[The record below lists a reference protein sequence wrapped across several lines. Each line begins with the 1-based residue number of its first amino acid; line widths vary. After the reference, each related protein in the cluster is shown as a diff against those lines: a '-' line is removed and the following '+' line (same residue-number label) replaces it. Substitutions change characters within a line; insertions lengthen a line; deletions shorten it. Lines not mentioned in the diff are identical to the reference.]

1 MDEESATLGAGGFTI
16 DVFTIFPGMVEG
28 YLEWS
33 LIGRA
38 QARGLVNIFVH
49 DIRSYTTSSG
59 RSVDDTPF
67 GGGAGMVMM
76 AEPIFNAVE
85 STSCQRPLLL
95 LSPSGKIFDQQMARD
110 LSTGRMLPSN
120 TTRKVAGVGVGV
132 DVGAGA
138 GAGVDVMT
146 GDAVP
151 VDSLP
156 LNASP
161 VSHAE
166 TEVGA
171 EDATHS
177 IRQAGDGYEVG
188 TAETKGFSLICGRYE
203 GVDQRVMDHL
213 VDGEISIGDYIISG
227 GELAALVVIEATVR
241 LLPGVMGNDESAAEE
256 SFEDGLLEYP
266 QYSHPR
272 SFRGWEVPPVLLSGN
287 HGMVSKWR
295 MAQRLK
301 LTARRRPDLIE
312 ARGGITDRERELIE
326 WAESGFLEHG

>member
-1 MDEESATLGAGGFTI
+1 
-16 DVFTIFPGMVEG
+16 
-28 YLEWS
+28 
-33 LIGRA
+33 
-38 QARGLVNIFVH
+38 
-49 DIRSYTTSSG
+49 
-59 RSVDDTPF
+59 
-67 GGGAGMVMM
+67 MVMM

-85 STSCQRPLLL
+85 STLCQRPLLL

-120 TTRKVAGVGVGV
+120 TTRKVAGAGAGAGAGV

-177 IRQAGDGYEVG
+177 IRQV
-188 TAETKGFSLICGRYE
+188 
-203 GVDQRVMDHL
+203 HL
-213 VDGEISIGDYIISG
+213 PPP
-227 GELAALVVIEATVR
+227 ELHR
-241 LLPGVMGNDESAAEE
+241 
-256 SFEDGLLEYP
+256 
-266 QYSHPR
+266 
-272 SFRGWEVPPVLLSGN
+272 
-287 HGMVSKWR
+287 
-295 MAQRLK
+295 
-301 LTARRRPDLIE
+301 
-312 ARGGITDRERELIE
+312 
-326 WAESGFLEHG
+326 

>member
-1 MDEESATLGAGGFTI
+1 MDEERSLLKPADLDAAKRTPIAVGMDEESAPLRVGGFTI
-16 DVFTIFPGMVEG
+16 DVFTIFPGMVEE

-38 QARGLVNIFVH
+38 RARGLVNILIH

-67 GGGAGMVMM
+67 GGGPGMVMM

-85 STSCQRPLLL
+85 STPCQRPLLL
-95 LSPSGKIFDQQMARD
+95 LSPSGKIFDQKMARD
-110 LSTGRMLPSN
+110 LSTGKMLSSN
-120 TTRKVAGVGVGV
+120 TTRKVAG
-132 DVGAGA
+132 
-138 GAGVDVMT
+138 T
-146 GDAVP
+146 G
-151 VDSLP
+151 
-156 LNASP
+156 
-161 VSHAE
+161 
-166 TEVGA
+166 
-171 EDATHS
+171 
-177 IRQAGDGYEVG
+177 AGDGREVG
-188 TAETKGFSLICGRYE
+188 ITEAKGFSLICGRYE
-203 GVDQRVMDHL
+203 GVDQRVVDHL

-312 ARGGITDRERELIE
+312 ARGGITDQERELIE
-326 WAESGFLEHG
+326 WADRGFFEYG